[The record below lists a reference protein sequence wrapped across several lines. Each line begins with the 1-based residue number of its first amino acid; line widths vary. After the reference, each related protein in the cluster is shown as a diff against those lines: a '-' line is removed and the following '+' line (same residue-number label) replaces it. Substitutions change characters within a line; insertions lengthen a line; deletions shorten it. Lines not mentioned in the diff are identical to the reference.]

1 MTAADHL
8 QSVTP
13 ITYERG
19 SYIFREGDLPNGN
32 MYFLFQGQLRVSKR
46 RDLNQ
51 EHPIKNLSPGEFF
64 GEISLISGK
73 QRTMS
78 VQVIS
83 PTAKVGI
90 LNKAVFNKLEQ
101 TNPQFLLLL
110 LKNTIEKL
118 NRAEG
123 KLESLYSEIHRRN
136 EEQRVEETSAPSS
149 ELPREEIPSEELS
162 GKKEENTSKPKPSVA
177 AINTKSEKESV
188 A

>member
-1 MTAADHL
+1 MMAADLL

-13 ITYERG
+13 VTYERG

-46 RDLNQ
+46 RDQNQ
-51 EHPIKNLSPGEFF
+51 ERPIKDLSPGEFF

-73 QRTMS
+73 LRTMS

-90 LNKAVFNKLEQ
+90 LNKAVFGKLEQ

-136 EEQRVEETSAPSS
+136 GENPVGETAAPTS
-149 ELPREEIPSEELS
+149 ELPKEEIQPELS
-162 GKKEENTSKPKPSVA
+162 EKEETTIPKPNPKTA
-177 AINTKSEKESV
+177 AINTKPGKES
-188 A
+188 AA

>member
-1 MTAADHL
+1 MTAADLL

-19 SYIFREGDLPNGN
+19 SYIFREGDFPDGN

-46 RDLNQ
+46 REQDQ
-51 EHPIKNLSPGEFF
+51 ERPIKDLSPGEFF

-73 QRTMS
+73 RRTMS
-78 VQVIS
+78 VRVIS

-90 LNKAVFNKLEQ
+90 LNKSVFSKLEQ
-101 TNPQFLLLL
+101 TSPQFLLLL

-118 NRAEG
+118 NRAEA
-123 KLESLYSEIHRRN
+123 KLESLYSEIHRKN
-136 EEQRVEETSAPSS
+136 EEEPTEKTASPTPELPKEETQS
-149 ELPREEIPSEELS
+149 EL
-162 GKKEENTSKPKPSVA
+162 
-177 AINTKSEKESV
+177 SEKEKKAIPNINPAANAINMKPEKETV